1 MAKRWTAKSPVAYT
15 DKKTGEELTQW
26 LPCGTAFTSPDG
38 RSITVLLETLPLN
51 GKIVLQ
57 EPLPPRDDRGD
68 DSRDSRGQSNDR
80 GRDDD
85 RRRR

>member
-1 MAKRWTAKSPVAYT
+1 MAKRWTVSTPIPYE
-15 DKKTGEELTQW
+15 DKQTREEKTQW
-26 LPCGTAFTSPDG
+26 LRCGSAFTSPDG

-51 GKIVLQ
+51 GKLVLQ
-57 EPLPPRDDRGD
+57 EPLPPRDEN
-68 DSRDSRGQSNDR
+68 SRDSRGHNDDR